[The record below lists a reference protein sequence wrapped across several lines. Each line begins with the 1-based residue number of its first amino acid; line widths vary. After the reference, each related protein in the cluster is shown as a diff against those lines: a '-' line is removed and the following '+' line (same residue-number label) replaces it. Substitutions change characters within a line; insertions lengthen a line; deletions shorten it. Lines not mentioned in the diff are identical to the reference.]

1 MPPTTQAS
9 NASQAQDVPTFTSP
23 FGGPIEATS
32 KEPAP
37 PAPPQHPA
45 QRRMSQSEIASQR
58 QSAAMLVAI
67 QNRTIEEDEDD
78 F

>member
-9 NASQAQDVPTFTSP
+9 NASQAPDVPTFTSP
-23 FGGPIEATS
+23 FGAPIETTS

-37 PAPPQHPA
+37 PHPP

-58 QSAAMLVAI
+58 QSAAMLLAI